1 MMNMNYW
8 FSPFG
13 NLVKKSYK
21 KQLARYQNNMEVQ
34 IQFNNVL
41 QVVLDEFEWKGLP
54 ETCSPEM
61 IEKYLTFRA
70 TAGIY
75 YDKQSDTFMSL
86 GAGIGGKLNVN
97 GHPDVLNM
105 YGMNGFNVQGKAYWP
120 EMENEEEA
128 DCVLIQDNRTYF
140 PLIFAIEANAN
151 RIAKAK
157 RNLDVAATNSK
168 FPFILQCNEEQKK
181 SILDIYTDMQENQPL
196 ILLNKGTDMTE
207 DNTTTF
213 TTNLREG
220 VLKELWDYYINCKAD
235 TFRELG
241 VNMNQNN
248 DKKER
253 MTITEVEGDTDFVS
267 RINELRLQCRKEAC
281 ERMNKLWGLN
291 VSVELKHQEKLEN
304 YAENFEENEQEG
316 GMNDDENI

>member
-1 MMNMNYW
+1 MMMNYW
-8 FSPFG
+8 FSPYG

-21 KQLARYQNNMEVQ
+21 KQLARYQNCIETQ

-41 QVVLDEFEWKGLP
+41 QIVLDEFEWDGLP
-54 ETCSPEM
+54 DTCSAEM
-61 IEKYLTFRA
+61 IEKYLAFRS
-70 TAGIY
+70 TAAIY
-75 YDKQSDTFMSL
+75 YDKKSGTFMSL

-97 GHPDVLNM
+97 GHPDELNM
-105 YGMNGFNVQGKAYWP
+105 YGMNGFNVHGTAYWQ
-120 EMENEEEA
+120 EMENEDEA

-140 PLIFAIEANAN
+140 PLIYAIEANAD

-181 SILDIYTDMQENQPL
+181 SVLDIYNDMQENQPL

-207 DNTTTF
+207 ENTTTF

-220 VLKELWDYYINCKAD
+220 VLKELWDYYINTKAD

-267 RINELRLQCRKEAC
+267 RINEQRLQCRKEAC
-281 ERMNKLWGLN
+281 ERINKLWGLN
-291 VSVELKHQEKLEN
+291 VSVKLKHQENLEK
-304 YAENFEENEQEG
+304 YAENFEENDEEG
-316 GMNDDENI
+316 GQDDDENI